1 MLHSPCHALQPLE
14 ASLKEHAACVRAL
27 GAAVARALAEHSS
40 LQDLENLGA
49 AVTALEQQR

>member
-14 ASLKEHAACVRAL
+14 ASLKEHAACVKAL